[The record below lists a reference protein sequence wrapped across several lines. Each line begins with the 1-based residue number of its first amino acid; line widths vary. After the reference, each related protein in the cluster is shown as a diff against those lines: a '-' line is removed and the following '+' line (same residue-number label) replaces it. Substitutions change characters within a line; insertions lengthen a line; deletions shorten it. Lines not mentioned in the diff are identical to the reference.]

1 MFIKNKLD
9 PIIHITSVLENKALT
24 PVDKVFMITLLI
36 DPSIHLEFSLTVFS
50 RYLGI
55 SKSTLYRSMKRLSRL
70 KILKKSEKKY
80 KYIID
85 CKLL

>member
-9 PIIHITSVLENKALT
+9 PIDHIISVLEREDLILA
-24 PVDKVFMITLLI
+24 DKVFMITLLI
-36 DPSIHLEFSLTVFS
+36 EPSIHLGFSIKKYST
-50 RYLGI
+50 YLGI
-55 SKSTLYRSMKRLSRL
+55 SKSTLYRSMDRLSEL
-70 KILKKSEKKY
+70 KILKKNGKRY